1 MNKTYRVSLCI
12 KREEDRYLARDGG
25 RLIWALDTVS
35 QTGILEVTKEEAL
48 LYIEA
53 ILKAKMP
60 VEPHEFDQWSILK
73 MQACVQTI
81 VRRPDCQTM
90 DMIDWKLDEHPHPV
104 YIGLCWTDEEYHET
118 QWSLELEE
126 SQVRSY

>member
-12 KREEDRYLARDGG
+12 KREEDRYLARDGS
-25 RLIWALDTVS
+25 RLKWVTEELSGI
-35 QTGILEVTKEEAL
+35 ILEIPKEEAL

-60 VEPHEFDQWSILK
+60 VEPHEIDSWVLLK
-73 MQACVQTI
+73 MQACTDEILQT
-81 VRRPDCQTM
+81 
-90 DMIDWKLDEHPHPV
+90 DMGWKFGEELNPV
-104 YIGLCWTDEEYHET
+104 YIGLCWADEEYHET
-118 QWSLELEE
+118 QWILELNE